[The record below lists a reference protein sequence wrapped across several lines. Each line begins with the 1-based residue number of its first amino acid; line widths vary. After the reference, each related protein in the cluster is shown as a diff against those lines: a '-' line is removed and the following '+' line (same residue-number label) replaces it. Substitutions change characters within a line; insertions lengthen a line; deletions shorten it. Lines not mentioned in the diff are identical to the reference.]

1 MDRKKQVGLITVIV
15 LTVGFLI
22 VSVKWIHHRMNYI
35 ITDAVF
41 VETDYLANVGFNRV
55 SGKVIQL
62 YKKEG
67 DTVKANE
74 DIAKIDDTDYKI
86 QLEALEKKIESL
98 KYQKNQLENQ
108 LQRVWKE
115 TTINE
120 DIQTI
125 TTKEIEKRRES
136 LKAQLKQVESQLNLA
151 KKDEERY
158 RNILEKGLIPKRKY
172 EEVKTNL
179 EVLENQK
186 VAIEKSIA
194 EIKLSEEKAVKSV
207 LYAKTQREITSEIE
221 NQIKSLESQISSLE
235 KEREDLINQINY
247 TTLKSPYDGV
257 IAKKFISIGDVV
269 KAGQPIYAV
278 VKSDSFYIKVLLEET
293 KLQGLKVGNKAYI
306 KLDAY
311 PDRTFEGVVESI
323 DIASA
328 AKFALVPRDISA
340 GEFTKLAQ
348 RIPVKIRITKGDKSI
363 LRVGLGGEVEIEK
376 SK

>member
-1 MDRKKQVGLITVIV
+1 MDKKKQIGLITVVV
-15 LTVGFLI
+15 LTIGFLI
-22 VSVKWIHHRMNYI
+22 ISINWIHHRMNYI

-41 VETDYLANVGFNRV
+41 VETDYLSNVGFNRV
-55 SGKVIQL
+55 SGKVVQL

-67 DTVKANE
+67 DSVKANE

-98 KYQKNQLENQ
+98 RYQKNQLENQ
-108 LQRVWKE
+108 LERVEKE
-115 TTINE
+115 VYINE
-120 DIQTI
+120 DIQNLTVQEVDKKI
-125 TTKEIEKRRES
+125 ES
-136 LKAQLKQVESQLNLA
+136 LNAQLNQIKSQLELA

-158 RNILEKGLIPKRKY
+158 RRLFEKGLIPQRKY
-172 EEVKTNL
+172 EEIQL
-179 EVLENQK
+179 NQK
-186 VAIEKSIA
+186 VLQDQKTSLEKNI
-194 EIKLSEEKAVKSV
+194 SELKVSKEKALKSV
-207 LYAKTQREITSEIE
+207 LYAKTQRQITSEIQD
-221 NQIKSLESQISSLE
+221 QIKSLESQISSLE
-235 KEREDLINQINY
+235 KDREDLINQIKY

-257 IAKKFISIGDVV
+257 IAKKFVSIGDIV

-293 KLQGLKVGNKAYI
+293 KLQGLNVGNKAYI

-311 PDRTFEGVVESI
+311 PDKKFEGVVENI

-348 RIPVKIRITKGDKSI
+348 RVPVKIRITKGDKSI